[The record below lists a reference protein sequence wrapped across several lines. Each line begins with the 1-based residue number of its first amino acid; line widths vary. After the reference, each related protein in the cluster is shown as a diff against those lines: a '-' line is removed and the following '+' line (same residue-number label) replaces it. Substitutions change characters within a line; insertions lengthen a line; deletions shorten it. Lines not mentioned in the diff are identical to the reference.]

1 MPSPTVWTN
10 TAGVFGLVPLAFGLR
25 SLSMPASVLTS
36 TGLASGANA
45 SKPDHALPRG
55 LLRMVGMRNIVV
67 SLTLSLCWY
76 RGQREIQGA
85 IVLLM
90 GLMPLVDGF
99 AFKEA
104 VGDREWEHWGFVPV
118 LIGLGAGVLGWL
130 G

>member
-85 IVLLM
+85 MVLLM
-90 GLMPLVDGF
+90 GLRSL
-99 AFKEA
+99 
-104 VGDREWEHWGFVPV
+104 
-118 LIGLGAGVLGWL
+118 AGKKDCLL
-130 G
+130 TNAARSI